1 MAAGY
6 KFEWKKRSLYKC
18 IQIMCVVFMMII
30 FVYIFH
36 NLTLMCKT
44 EALLTD
50 LGNIRSETQHLIML
64 ELFGTPRD
72 DVITGLDN
80 DIKSIQNIKIE
91 NSWTRDSDY
100 VQKLNLLL
108 SEWSA
113 LKSYLGDYRIEKD
126 GTKELIQGS
135 EAYLSAANQMNS
147 VVNQYRAEI
156 INQINLSLCL
166 LVAFF
171 CGLVIVSLPQ
181 NMKEIKLIQK
191 NRELELA
198 AYIDK
203 ITGLPSR
210 RSCEEKIWMPIN
222 PRKAPYCVVIFDLN
236 NLKKVNDEYGH
247 HEGDRLI
254 KGFAGIL
261 ENISNDRIFA
271 GRYGGDEFILIVHG
285 YNEER
290 ILRLLNKVESMVANH
305 NIQNNHP
312 QIQYAVGYSFE
323 GETLR
328 EMIDIAD
335 ERMYINKKAMKEKKA
350 PVVKMAV
357 DYINL

>member
-1 MAAGY
+1 MVAGY
-6 KFEWKKRSLYKC
+6 KFEWKKRSFYKC
-18 IQIMCVVFMMII
+18 IQIMCVVFMII
-30 FVYIFH
+30 LFIYIFH
-36 NLTLMCKT
+36 NLSLMCKT
-44 EALLTD
+44 ETLLTNF
-50 LGNIRSETQHLIML
+50 GNIRSETQHLIML

-72 DVITGLDN
+72 DVLTELESDVKN
-80 DIKSIQNIKIE
+80 IQNIKIE
-91 NSWTRDSDY
+91 NNWTRDSNY
-100 VQKLNLLL
+100 AQKLIIL
-108 SEWSA
+108 SAEWSE
-113 LKSYLGDYRIEKD
+113 LKAYLDDYRIEKD

-135 EAYLSAANQMNS
+135 EAYLYTANDLTSM
-147 VVNQYRAEI
+147 VNAYRTDI
-156 INQINLSLCL
+156 IKQLNISLGL
-166 LVAFF
+166 LGAVFL
-171 CGLVIVSLPQ
+171 GLVTVSLPQ

-191 NRELELA
+191 NRELEVA

-210 RSCEEKIWMPIN
+210 RSCEEKIWVPIN

-261 ENISNDRIFA
+261 ENISSDRIFA
-271 GRYGGDEFILIVHG
+271 GRYGGDEFILIIHG
-285 YNEER
+285 CDEEK
-290 ILRLLNKVESMVANH
+290 ILRLLEKIEYKVENH
-305 NIQNNHP
+305 NITNNHP

-323 GETLR
+323 GQTLR

-335 ERMYINKKAMKEKKA
+335 ERMYVNKKAMKEKKT
-350 PVVKMAV
+350 PVVKIAV

>member
-1 MAAGY
+1 
-6 KFEWKKRSLYKC
+6 
-18 IQIMCVVFMMII
+18 MMII

-50 LGNIRSETQHLIML
+50 LGNIRTETQHLIMM
-64 ELFGTPRD
+64 ELFNTPRN
-72 DVITGLDN
+72 DVITELNN
-80 DIKSIQNIKIE
+80 DIKNIQNINIE
-91 NSWTRDSDY
+91 NNWTRDSDY
-100 VQKLNLLL
+100 AQKLSSLL

-113 LKSYLGDYRIEKD
+113 LKSYLDDYRIEKD

-135 EAYLSAANQMNS
+135 EVYLSAANDLTS
-147 VVNQYRAEI
+147 VVNQYRTEI
-156 INQINLSLCL
+156 INQLNLSLCL

-191 NRELELA
+191 NKELELA

-210 RSCEEKIWMPIN
+210 RSCEEKIWVPIN

-290 ILRLLNKVESMVANH
+290 IQRLLKKIELKVENH
-305 NIQNNHP
+305 NFQNKHP
-312 QIQYAVGYSFE
+312 QIQYAVGYSFK
-323 GETLR
+323 GATLR

-335 ERMYINKKAMKEKKA
+335 EKMYVNKKAMKEKKA
-350 PVVKMAV
+350 SIVKISV

>member
-1 MAAGY
+1 MVAGY

-36 NLTLMCKT
+36 NLALMCKT

-50 LGNIRSETQHLIML
+50 LGNIRSETQHLSML

-72 DVITGLDN
+72 DVITELDTDVKN
-80 DIKSIQNIKIE
+80 IQNIKIE
-91 NSWTRDSDY
+91 NTWTRDSDY
-100 VQKLNLLL
+100 AQKLSLL
-108 SEWSA
+108 SQEWSV
-113 LKSYLGDYRIEKD
+113 LKSYLVDYRIEKD

-135 EAYLSAANQMNS
+135 EVYLKAANDLTRA
-147 VVNQYRAEI
+147 VNQYRTDI
-156 INQINLSLCL
+156 INQLNLSLCL
-166 LVAFF
+166 LAAFF
-171 CGLVIVSLPQ
+171 CGLVIFSLPQ

-191 NRELELA
+191 NRELEVA

-222 PRKAPYCVVIFDLN
+222 SRKSPYCMIIFDLN

-254 KGFAGIL
+254 KSFAGIL
-261 ENISNDRIFA
+261 ENISNDRVFA

-285 YNEER
+285 YDEDR
-290 ILRLLNKVESMVANH
+290 ILRLLKKIEMMVENH
-305 NIQNNHP
+305 NIKNNHP

-335 ERMYINKKAMKEKKA
+335 ERMYINKKAMKAKKA
-350 PVVKMAV
+350 PVVKMSV

>member
-1 MAAGY
+1 
-6 KFEWKKRSLYKC
+6 
-18 IQIMCVVFMMII
+18 MMII

-36 NLTLMCKT
+36 NLTLMSKT
-44 EALLTD
+44 EALLTE
-50 LGNIRSETQHLIML
+50 LGNIKSETQHLIML
-64 ELFGTPRD
+64 ELFGTSRD
-72 DVITGLDN
+72 GVITELDGEVN
-80 DIKSIQNIKIE
+80 NIQNIKIE
-91 NSWTRDSDY
+91 NNWTRDSEY
-100 VQKLNLLL
+100 AQKLVLLM
-108 SEWSA
+108 SEWST
-113 LKSYLGDYRIEKD
+113 LKSYLDNYRIEKD
-126 GTKELIQGS
+126 GTKELIHGS
-135 EAYLSAANQMNS
+135 EVYLNAANELIG
-147 VVNQYRAEI
+147 VINQYRTDI
-156 INQINLSLCL
+156 INQLNLALYL
-166 LVAFF
+166 LIMFF
-171 CGLVIVSLPQ
+171 GGLVVFSLPQ
-181 NMKEIKLIQK
+181 NVKEIKLIQK

-247 HEGDRLI
+247 HEGDLLI

-290 ILRLLNKVESMVANH
+290 ILRLLKKVEFKVDNH
-305 NIQNNHP
+305 NIKNEHP

-335 ERMYINKKAMKEKKA
+335 ERMYVNKKAMKEKKA
-350 PVVKMAV
+350 SIVKISV

>member
-6 KFEWKKRSLYKC
+6 KFEWKKRSFYKC
-18 IQIMCVVFMMII
+18 IQIMCVVLMMMILI
-30 FVYIFH
+30 NIFH
-36 NLTLMCKT
+36 NLALMRET
-44 EALLTD
+44 ETLLTD
-50 LGNIRSETQHLIML
+50 FGNIRSETQHLIML
-64 ELFGTPRD
+64 EFLGAARD
-72 DVITGLDN
+72 DVMTDLDN
-80 DIKSIQNIKIE
+80 DIKNIQNIEIK
-91 NSWTRDSDY
+91 NSWSSE
-100 VQKLNLLL
+100 LNYPQRLNVL
-108 SEWSA
+108 SSQWSE
-113 LKSYLGDYRIEKD
+113 LKSYLDDYSLEKD
-126 GTKELIQGS
+126 GTKELIQES
-135 EAYLSAANQMNS
+135 EVYLNAANEMTR
-147 VVNQYRAEI
+147 VVNLYRTNI
-156 INQINLSLCL
+156 INDLNRSLCL

-171 CGLVIVSLPQ
+171 CGLIIFSLPQ

-222 PRKAPYCVVIFDLN
+222 PSKAPYCVVIFDLN
-236 NLKKVNDEYGH
+236 NLKKMNDQYGH

-254 KGFAGIL
+254 KGFADIL
-261 ENISNDRIFA
+261 ENVSNDRVFA

-290 ILRLLNKVESMVANH
+290 ILRLLKKVELKVENH
-305 NIQNNHP
+305 NRQNNHP
-312 QIQYAVGYSFE
+312 QIQYAMGYSFE
-323 GETLR
+323 GKTLR

-335 ERMYINKKAMKEKKA
+335 ERMYVNKKAMKAKKA
-350 PVVKMAV
+350 SVVKISV